1 MKAVIVLVVLLGLV
15 VAGVYFFGGY
25 RTLNPN
31 EQGEKAKAAIKP
43 GMSWTKVL
51 DIAGKNPKYR
61 SMSILKDKDGNE
73 STKVGI
79 EVEFD
84 RSKLAGRVKN
94 GEVRAGFKFVY
105 RFSEKVA
112 FEVTFDGSGNVD
124 SVEDIMTMADL
135 LHTR

>member
-1 MKAVIVLVVLLGLV
+1 MKAVIILVVVLALV
-15 VAGVYFFGGY
+15 IAGVYYFGNY
-25 RTLNPN
+25 RTFNPD
-31 EQGEKAKAAIKP
+31 EQGNKAKAAITP

-51 DIAGKNPKYR
+51 DIAGNSPRYR

-73 STKVGI
+73 MTKVGT
-79 EVEFD
+79 EVELD

-94 GEVRAGFKFVY
+94 GEVGAGFKFVY

-112 FEVTFDGSGNVD
+112 FEVTFDGSGNVVD
-124 SVEDIMTMADL
+124 VEDIMTMADL